1 MHNFF
6 LLVQQFMLKRMLEG
20 YTALVADSCI
30 RFQSESWLLK
40 EEMYCGDVSFEH
52 ETLIHKVLLMQRFTA
67 GSGIET
73 TSNSNNYILPQ

>member
-1 MHNFF
+1 MHIFF
-6 LLVQQFMLKRMLEG
+6 LLVPQFMPKRMLEV
-20 YTALVADSCI
+20 YTALVVDSCI
-30 RFQSESWLLK
+30 RFQSESWLK
-40 EEMYCGDVSFEH
+40 EEIYCGDVSFEH

>member
-6 LLVQQFMLKRMLEG
+6 LLVQQFMPKRMLEV
-20 YTALVADSCI
+20 YTALVVDSRI
-30 RFQSESWLLK
+30 RFQSESWL
-40 EEMYCGDVSFEH
+40 EEELYCSDVSVEH
-52 ETLIHKVLLMQRFTA
+52 ETLIHTVLLMHRFIA